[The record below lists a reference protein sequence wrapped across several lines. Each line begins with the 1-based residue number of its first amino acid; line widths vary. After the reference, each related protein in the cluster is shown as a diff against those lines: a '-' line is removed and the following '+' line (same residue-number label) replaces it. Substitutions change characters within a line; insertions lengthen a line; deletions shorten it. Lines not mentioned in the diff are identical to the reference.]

1 MHSKLLWFTLALV
14 AVLSLTAV
22 ASGNVPTMITGKNIK
37 PHTITSRHLVDH
49 TIQAHDLSSTLVKSL
64 RGQTGATGAPGAPGA
79 TGATGATGAVGPQ
92 GETGAPGPKGDTG
105 ATGAAGAKGD
115 TGPAGP
121 KGETGATGAKGDAGA
136 TGPVGPPGLRGIPG
150 PPGISNVE
158 TDGPYPGRADSANNL
173 HGDQGDQSTAMW
185 ANDGTLQT
193 SWVMCAPGKV
203 ALGGGF
209 GQDDEQTSK
218 LIVVTSS
225 PVQIA
230 HHQTY
235 FDDPSVY
242 KAIDDEGSFVPNG
255 WLVQGYNTSDHALIV
270 RPWVICATVH

>member
-14 AVLSLTAV
+14 AVLSLTAA

-49 TIQAHDLSSTLVKSL
+49 TIQAHDLSNAVIQSL
-64 RGQTGATGAPGAPGA
+64 RGQAGV
-79 TGATGATGAVGPQ
+79 TGATGATGPTGAAGQQGPQ

-105 ATGAAGAKGD
+105 ATGAKGD
-115 TGPAGP
+115 TGATGPAGTTGPAGP
-121 KGETGATGAKGDAGA
+121 KGDR
-136 TGPVGPPGLRGIPG
+136 GLPG

-158 TDGPYPGRADSANNL
+158 TDGPYPGRPDTANNL
-173 HGDQGDQSTAMW
+173 HGDQGAQSTAKW
-185 ANDGTLQT
+185 ADDGKLQT
-193 SWVMCAPGKV
+193 SWVMCPPGKV

-209 GQDDEQTSK
+209 GQNDEQTNK
-218 LIVVTSS
+218 LQIVTSS

-230 HHQTY
+230 HGKTY
-235 FDDPSVY
+235 LEDPSVY
-242 KAIDDEGSFVPNG
+242 HAIDAAGSFVPNG
-255 WLVQGYNTSDHALIV
+255 WLVQGYNTTGHDLIV